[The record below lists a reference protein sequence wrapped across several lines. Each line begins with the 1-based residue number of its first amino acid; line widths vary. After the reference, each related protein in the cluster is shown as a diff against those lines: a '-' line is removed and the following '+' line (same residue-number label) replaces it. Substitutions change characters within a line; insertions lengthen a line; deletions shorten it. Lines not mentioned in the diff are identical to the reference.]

1 LNFWENVFMKLSIAP
16 IATAVSL
23 ALGSMA
29 AHAQLAPP
37 GIGANSPADQTSLFL
52 LAWNSSS
59 GATEIVNLQYE
70 YQAIVGTTVGI
81 GASNPLQTPSGPSWT
96 TVANPTGAGTVSQL
110 SFGQIAN
117 ATAGGFNEYSIAVA
131 AGTTQSGFSPTDI
144 EGVGITS
151 GSAFTSLATAN
162 VTTVITNAQEEIA
175 NWASQT
181 GCPTGCG
188 QFFDSN
194 ASTTIAAIPAPSSS
208 GSWGTTTLSGTAVGS
223 AAQFYQI
230 LANVN
235 KLATED
241 GIPKGGSVV
250 TPYAGFFFLDSSGNL
265 SYDVPT
271 ATAVP
276 LPPAV
281 WLFGG
286 GLLGMIGVA
295 RRRRAA
301 V

>member
-1 LNFWENVFMKLSIAP
+1 MKLSIAP
-16 IATAVSL
+16 IAAAVSL
-23 ALGSMA
+23 ALGSVA
-29 AHAQLAPP
+29 AHAQISTPT
-37 GIGANSPADQTSLFL
+37 IGANSPSDQTTLFL
-52 LAWNSSS
+52 LAWNSNT
-59 GATEIVNLQYE
+59 GATEIVNLSYE
-70 YQAIVGTTVGI
+70 YQTIVGFTPGSSPLNTV
-81 GASNPLQTPSGPSWT
+81 SGPSWT
-96 TVANPTGAGTVSQL
+96 TAANPTGAGGTVSQL
-110 SFGQIAN
+110 NFGQIAN
-117 ATAGGFNEYSIAVA
+117 AAAGGFNEYSVAIA
-131 AGTTQSGFSPTDI
+131 AGTTQTGFTPTYI

-151 GSAFTSLATAN
+151 GSAFTSLPTAN
-162 VTTVITNAQEEIA
+162 VSTVVINVQEEIA
-175 NWASQT
+175 AWATQT

-188 QFFDSN
+188 QFYDPSG
-194 ASTTIAAIPAPSSS
+194 STTIAAIPAPSSS

-235 KLATED
+235 KLGAED

-265 SYDVPT
+265 SYDI
-271 ATAVP
+271 AAVP

>member
-1 LNFWENVFMKLSIAP
+1 MKFSIAP
-16 IATAVSL
+16 IAAAVSL

-29 AHAQLAPP
+29 AHAQIGTP
-37 GIGANSPADQTSLFL
+37 GIGANSPSDQTTLFL
-52 LAWNSSS
+52 LAWNSTT

-70 YQAIVGTTVGI
+70 YQTIGGFTPGSSPLNTV
-81 GASNPLQTPSGPSWT
+81 SGPAWT
-96 TVANPTGAGTVSQL
+96 TAANPTGAGGTVSQL
-110 SFGQIAN
+110 NFGTILN
-117 ATAGGFNEYSIAVA
+117 ASAGGFNEYALAVA
-131 AGTTQSGFSPTDI
+131 ATTTQTGFSPTFI
-144 EGVGITS
+144 EGLDVTSSSPTTITEAGVS
-151 GSAFTSLATAN
+151 
-162 VTTVITNAQEEIA
+162 TVITNVQQEAA
-175 NWASQT
+175 NWASQN

-188 QFFDSN
+188 QFFDSTGG
-194 ASTTIAAIPAPSSS
+194 TTIAAIPSPSSS
-208 GSWGTTTLSGTAVGS
+208 GSWGNGTLSGSAVGS

-241 GIPKGGSVV
+241 GIAKGADVI
-250 TPYAGFFFLDSSGNL
+250 TPYAGFFFLDSTGHL
-265 SYDVPT
+265 TYDIPS
-271 ATAVP
+271 AVP